1 MSLIEQFDKELEVI
15 YKNENYIVRD
25 NGTVLRKQ
33 KPNKRKRPLD
43 EQWTF
48 GKQDKQKGY
57 MYIASH
63 PIHRIVAY
71 AFLGTPPSKEYV
83 VDHIDTNKCNNR
95 PENLRWVTRLEN
107 IILNPITLKRI
118 EVAYGSLD
126 EFFKNPQKEINLGP
140 NISWMRT
147 VSKEE
152 AQSSKKQLLKWAS
165 TDKISQDSHLSE
177 WIYQNRKPSTTNRF
191 SLDDKPSLTYGA
203 LQRNMKWPT
212 AFPTCPNTMTNDP
225 LQTYLKKL
233 HKGVTFTKNGYA
245 GSIVEMVGK
254 FEKLISVILK
264 SDNIKP
270 WSVIKIT
277 VENNQYVHEFRGLFF
292 ELNRAKQEHYKLLNI
307 PFNGDSI
314 DNYC

>member
-1 MSLIEQFDKELEVI
+1 
-15 YKNENYIVRD
+15 
-25 NGTVLRKQ
+25 
-33 KPNKRKRPLD
+33 
-43 EQWTF
+43 
-48 GKQDKQKGY
+48 
-57 MYIASH
+57 
-63 PIHRIVAY
+63 VAY